1 MRQVYLPRSLK
12 HELSI
17 QQVGDETLVYDERRH
32 QAFCLN
38 QVSSAVWAHCDGT
51 KSASQIAAALRIQ
64 FAQPVTEEIVRLALA
79 QMQENGLLEPS
90 VDSQLDAGL
99 ATLGPISRRSMMTRV
114 GAGAMMML
122 PAIAA
127 VMAPKPAQAYNGGV
141 DSPSIP
147 TQNDNALPGL
157 HRLRRF
163 GGKSATKR

>member
-12 HELSI
+12 HDLSI

-51 KSASQIAAALRIQ
+51 KSVEQIVAALRIQ
-64 FAQPVTEEIVRLALA
+64 LAQPVTEEIVRLALS
-79 QMQENGLLEPS
+79 QMEENGLLEPS
-90 VDSQLDAGL
+90 VNSHIDANL
-99 ATLGPISRRSMMTRV
+99 AAVSPISRRSMMTRV
-114 GAGAMMML
+114 GAGAVMML

-147 TQNDNALPGL
+147 TQNDTALPGL
-157 HRLRRF
+157 RRLRRF
-163 GGKSATKR
+163 GSKPGARR